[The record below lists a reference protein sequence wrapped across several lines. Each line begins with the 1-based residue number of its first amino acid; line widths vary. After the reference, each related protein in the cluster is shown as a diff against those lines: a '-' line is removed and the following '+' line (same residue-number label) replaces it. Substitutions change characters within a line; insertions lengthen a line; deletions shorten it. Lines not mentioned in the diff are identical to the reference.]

1 MTNMANSSAPL
12 GDAFLA
18 KYNSAGVIQWAQSAG
33 GTNGGFYW
41 DIALDAQTNI
51 YVAGGLVSGAA
62 VSKYNPAG
70 TLQGTYPANG
80 PPPNPIGSVVA
91 KCAVDAF
98 GHCYVDGIYQ
108 GTTTFGTNALQPQ
121 EAYNIFL
128 AQTVNTNNTDVLAV
142 RFTASPTSGQPPLPV
157 QFSSPNVD
165 SDGNTIVGWNWNL
178 GDGATSNVQSPLHGY
193 TNYGA
198 FTPTLIVTNNHGVA
212 VIGLGPQI
220 STSTTMFT
228 FTTNTGTITITGYT
242 GVNAAVTIPD
252 KINGMPVTAIGN
264 SAFYGLGITSVT
276 IGPNVT
282 TIGAN
287 AFSGPYVAWFGITGD
302 PLSSLNIPNNV
313 ITIGDY
319 AFYGCNNLT
328 NVTIGSNVTTIGAYA
343 FSGLGFDNTS
353 AGDPLSSVTIPNSVV
368 NIGDYAFDGCW
379 RLSQRYNW
387 LWCHQHWTVGVF

>member
-1 MTNMANSSAPL
+1 
-12 GDAFLA
+12 
-18 KYNSAGVIQWAQSAG
+18 
-33 GTNGGFYW
+33 
-41 DIALDAQTNI
+41 
-51 YVAGGLVSGAA
+51 
-62 VSKYNPAG
+62 
-70 TLQGTYPANG
+70 
-80 PPPNPIGSVVA
+80 
-91 KCAVDAF
+91 
-98 GHCYVDGIYQ
+98 
-108 GTTTFGTNALQPQ
+108 
-121 EAYNIFL
+121 
-128 AQTVNTNNTDVLAV
+128 
-142 RFTASPTSGQPPLPV
+142 
-157 QFSSPNVD
+157 
-165 SDGNTIVGWNWNL
+165 
-178 GDGATSNVQSPLHGY
+178 
-193 TNYGA
+193 
-198 FTPTLIVTNNHGVA
+198 
-212 VIGLGPQI
+212 
-220 STSTTMFT
+220 MFT

-368 NIGDYAFDGCW
+368 NIGDYAFYGCW
-379 RLSQRYNW
+379 RLSSVTIGSGVTNIGQWAFSSYNGYYYGNGGDP
-387 LWCHQHWTVGVF
+387 LDTVTIPASVVSIGDYAFCGCSLGSVYFSRRCTNR